1 MRNYKVRLVIYIIVF
16 HLILFIPGLLDPNF
30 ENSFL
35 GYLLVLL
42 SYLFFPGIYLI
53 PIFWYCANKKN
64 ALFFVPLIVIVMYLI
79 IDFKPTW
86 FHDIDAIKSIIW
98 LAVIHSSLFFPCWIL
113 KRKKEPEDSS
123 SFHH

>member
-16 HLILFIPGLLDPNF
+16 HLILFIPGLLDPNY

-53 PIFWYCANKKN
+53 PIFWYCNF
-64 ALFFVPLIVIVMYLI
+64 LL
-79 IDFKPTW
+79 
-86 FHDIDAIKSIIW
+86 
-98 LAVIHSSLFFPCWIL
+98 
-113 KRKKEPEDSS
+113 
-123 SFHH
+123 